1 MRALVT
7 GGAGFIG
14 SHVVDELVRREF
26 QVIVYD
32 NLSTGFRRYLEPV
45 ISTGQATLVQGD
57 VLDGTKLSQALQGV
71 DSVFHLAGN
80 ADVRG
85 GQTDTRVDL
94 EQNIIGTHALLEA
107 MRSAGVKKIV
117 FTSSATV
124 YGEPDLF
131 PTPETYAPLQTSLY
145 GASKLAAEAIIQ
157 AYGEYFGIRSHVF
170 RFVSWI
176 GERYSHGV
184 VFDFVN
190 KLRRDPANLE
200 ILGDGNQKK
209 SYLHVEDGIRG
220 IFCALDTM
228 KHRKNVINLGH
239 EQYLDVKELAGI
251 VCDEMGLKGVNYRF
265 TGRIR
270 GWIGD
275 SPFVQ
280 LDISKIRSV
289 GFKPLVSIEE
299 GIRRTVRYLLK
310 NPWLLEARRSMGGM
324 A

>member
-1 MRALVT
+1 MKVLVT

-14 SHVVDELVRREF
+14 SHLVDELVRRKN

-32 NLSTGFRRYLEPV
+32 NLSTGFRRHLQKGLDSGLVE
-45 ISTGQATLVQGD
+45 LVQAD
-57 VLDGTKLSQALQGV
+57 ILDGESLARAMEGV
-71 DSVFHLAGN
+71 GSVFHLAAN

-85 GQTDTRVDL
+85 GKADRNVDL
-94 EQNIIGTHALLEA
+94 EQNIVGTHRVLEA
-107 MRSAGVKKIV
+107 MVKTGVKSIV

-131 PTPETYAPLQTSLY
+131 PTPEDYAPLQTSLY

-157 AYGEYFGIRSHVF
+157 AYSEYFGITSHIF

-190 KLRRDPANLE
+190 KLRSNPEEME

-209 SYLHVEDGIRG
+209 SYLHVEDGVRG
-220 IFCALDTM
+220 IFQAVENLKDL
-228 KHRKNVINLGH
+228 KNVLNLGH
-239 EQYLDVKELAGI
+239 VEYMNVTDLAQI
-251 VCDEMGLKGVNYRF
+251 VCEEMGLKHVAFRYG
-265 TGRIR
+265 GGIR

-275 SPFVQ
+275 SPFVH
-280 LDISKIRSV
+280 LDISKIKAA
-289 GFKPLVSIEE
+289 GFAPKVTIEE
-299 GIRRTVRYLLK
+299 GIRRTTRYLLQ
-310 NPWLLEARRSMGGM
+310 NPWILDAR
-324 A
+324 AV